1 MSAVLQTFKKRS
13 FFTLKEALPVSQTE
27 SKQQGLR
34 RRLSSLS
41 LKLHSD
47 HGSSPT
53 THWAFCRS
61 KSVSSM
67 ADFAGV
73 SSLRKWWDWSW
84 AWIVSRKPTFFND
97 VEMNGGGSAGIGYH
111 NQSCS
116 WKHVF
121 DKVRSELRRL
131 VGSDNV
137 GLPQTFRYDEGKR
150 TQA

>member
-1 MSAVLQTFKKRS
+1 
-13 FFTLKEALPVSQTE
+13 
-27 SKQQGLR
+27 
-34 RRLSSLS
+34 
-41 LKLHSD
+41 
-47 HGSSPT
+47 
-53 THWAFCRS
+53 
-61 KSVSSM
+61 M